1 MRIVGV
7 LDSPN
12 YSARLRRGFRR
23 VVTIYAIV
31 ATSWI
36 LFAGVILLLLSRRHN
51 PIEWIEIGKGLLF
64 VAVTST
70 MLSVLLNRLA
80 TSMSR
85 VVEERRDVRRRFA
98 AIIEGSWFG
107 VAIWTIDGRLLDV
120 NDALLGMWGYSREEF
135 DQGNLM
141 LLDLSPPEDRD
152 ENHALLVEASR
163 GGSAGPFERVMLR
176 RDGSHLPVL
185 AGLAAFDDKWQEGVV
200 YILDDTERRAA
211 QALHRNLVEELER
224 RVKLRT
230 EDLQIANEDLESFS
244 YSVSHDLRAPLRT
257 IEGMTE
263 IVRSEIAGRSEEAD
277 RALARISENVERMS
291 GLIEA
296 LLKLAR
302 LGQGHLQRSRVDIS
316 EVARS
321 LVKELAP
328 GRSIVFNIEDG
339 IEVDGDSGLIRALLY
354 NLLQNAVKFTAR
366 VDSPTIEVRSE
377 GGWIVVRDNGVGFD
391 ATRADKMFE
400 PFTRLHDAQEYPGSG
415 VGLSVVRRIVRRHH
429 GQIEARSLESGG
441 AEFRFTIPGTDSI
454 GEPV

>member
-1 MRIVGV
+1 M
-7 LDSPN
+7 LESPN
-12 YSARLRRGFRR
+12 YSAGLRRGFRR
-23 VVTIYAIV
+23 IVAIYAIV
-31 ATSWI
+31 STSWI
-36 LFAGVILLLLSRRHN
+36 LFTGVILLQVSGRHN

-64 VAVTST
+64 VGVTSA

-135 DQGNLM
+135 DQGKLM

-152 ENHALLVEASR
+152 ENYALLVEAAR
-163 GGSAGPFERVMLR
+163 GGSAGPFERVMQR
-176 RDGSHLPVL
+176 RDGTLLPVL
-185 AGLAAFDDKWQEGVV
+185 AGLAAFDDNWQEGVV
-200 YILDDTERRAA
+200 YVLDDTDRRAA
-211 QALHRNLVEELER
+211 QDLHKNLVEELER

-230 EDLQIANEDLESFS
+230 EDLEIANEELESFS

-263 IVRSEIAGRSEEAD
+263 IARSEIGGQSAEAD
-277 RALARISENVERMS
+277 RALTRIAENAKRMS
-291 GLIEA
+291 SLIEA

-302 LGQGHLQRSRVDIS
+302 LGQGQIQCSRVDVT
-316 EVARS
+316 ELARG
-321 LVKELAP
+321 LFQELAP
-328 GRSIVFNIEDG
+328 ARPIKFDVEDG
-339 IEVDGDSGLIRALLY
+339 IVVHGDPGLIRALLY
-354 NLLQNAVKFTAR
+354 NLLQNAVKFTAK
-366 VDSPTIEVRSE
+366 VDAPVIDVRRDGE
-377 GGWIVVRDNGVGFD
+377 WIVVRDNGVGFD
-391 ATRADKMFE
+391 GTRADKMFE

-429 GQIEARSLESGG
+429 GQIEARSLDTGG